1 MPNAVKSRAWV
12 GAASKDCVIE
22 SNWFIHESDRRKPD
36 GFGVK
41 SCSFRIY
48 NFKQLLNNLF
58 YMLTSLV
65 SLQQGN
71 VKKSEKLMKI
81 VNIEDFLHI
90 F

>member
-1 MPNAVKSRAWV
+1 MANSVKSRTWV

-22 SNWFIHESDRRKPD
+22 NNWFIHESDRRKPD

-48 NFKQLLNNLF
+48 NFKQLLNNFF